1 MWDGPMFQEEAA
13 TLLTS
18 KVVICSGCE
27 ISHFQLHFLGHEL
40 RGLASCLSAQQQ
52 GPLANEQSQRC

>member
-52 GPLANEQSQRC
+52 GPLAN